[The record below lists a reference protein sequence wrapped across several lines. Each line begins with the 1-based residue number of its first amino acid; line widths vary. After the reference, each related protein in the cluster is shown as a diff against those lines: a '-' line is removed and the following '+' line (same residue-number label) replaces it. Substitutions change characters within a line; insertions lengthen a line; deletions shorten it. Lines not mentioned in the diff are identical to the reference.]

1 MNSLDKL
8 NNTIND
14 FQVQV
19 KEIETVVDKQKKLN
33 NLVDKV
39 DLIVNDVKEIEKKAD
54 SLLNASEVVKK
65 IGDTKDELKDEVIC
79 QFKEM
84 KNTLKIDVNNTINNV
99 KKEMEAEIKREI
111 SDNNDNLKKS
121 MEESFDNLKSEL
133 IYKNEVI
140 QKSIENISNETN
152 IKINNLENEMKNN
165 IEERMDKLSKENKV
179 LSGIAIIL
187 LLINLAL
194 IFISNGRWFVH
205 TLWISN
211 N

>member
-65 IGDTKDELKDEVIC
+65 IGDTKDELKTEVTC

-84 KNTLKIDVNNTINNV
+84 KNTFKIDVNDTINNV

-111 SDNNDNLKKS
+111 SDNNDNLKKN
-121 MEESFDNLKSEL
+121 MEKSFANLKSEL
-133 IYKNEVI
+133 IYKNEVT
-140 QKSIENISNETN
+140 QKSLESINNETN
-152 IKINNLENEMKNN
+152 IKINNLENEMNNN
-165 IEERMDKLSKENKV
+165 IEERIDKLSKENKV

-194 IFISNGRWFVH
+194 IFI
-205 TLWISN
+205 IK
-211 N
+211 

>member
-65 IGDTKDELKDEVIC
+65 IGDTKDELKTEVMC

-84 KNTLKIDVNNTINNV
+84 KNTLKIDVNDTINNV

-111 SDNNDNLKKS
+111 SDNNDNLKKN
-121 MEESFDNLKSEL
+121 MEKSFANLKSEL

-165 IEERMDKLSKENKV
+165 IEERIDKLSKENKV

-194 IFISNGRWFVH
+194 IFI
-205 TLWISN
+205 IK
-211 N
+211 

>member
-65 IGDTKDELKDEVIC
+65 IGDTKDELKTEVMC

-84 KNTLKIDVNNTINNV
+84 KNTLKIDVNDTINNV

-111 SDNNDNLKKS
+111 SDNNDNLKKN
-121 MEESFDNLKSEL
+121 MEKSFANLKSEL
-133 IYKNEVI
+133 IYKNEVT
-140 QKSIENISNETN
+140 QKSLESINNETN
-152 IKINNLENEMKNN
+152 IKINNLENEMNNN
-165 IEERMDKLSKENKV
+165 IEERIDKLSKENKV

-194 IFISNGRWFVH
+194 IFI
-205 TLWISN
+205 IK
-211 N
+211 

>member
-65 IGDTKDELKDEVIC
+65 IGDTKDELKTEVMC

-84 KNTLKIDVNNTINNV
+84 KNTLKIDVNDTINNV

-111 SDNNDNLKKS
+111 SDNNDNLKKN
-121 MEESFDNLKSEL
+121 MEKSFANLKSEL
-133 IYKNEVI
+133 IYKNEVT

-165 IEERMDKLSKENKV
+165 IEERVNKLSKENKA

-194 IFISNGRWFVH
+194 IFI
-205 TLWISN
+205 IK
-211 N
+211 

>member
-65 IGDTKDELKDEVIC
+65 IGDTKDELKTEVMC
-79 QFKEM
+79 QVKEM
-84 KNTLKIDVNNTINNV
+84 KNTLKIDVNDTINNV

-111 SDNNDNLKKS
+111 SDNNDNLKKN
-121 MEESFDNLKSEL
+121 MEKSFANLKSEL
-133 IYKNEVI
+133 IYKNEVT
-140 QKSIENISNETN
+140 QKSLESINNETN

-165 IEERMDKLSKENKV
+165 IEERIDKLSKENKV

-194 IFISNGRWFVH
+194 IFI
-205 TLWISN
+205 IK
-211 N
+211 

>member
-1 MNSLDKL
+1 M
-8 NNTIND
+8 
-14 FQVQV
+14 
-19 KEIETVVDKQKKLN
+19 
-33 NLVDKV
+33 
-39 DLIVNDVKEIEKKAD
+39 
-54 SLLNASEVVKK
+54 KK
-65 IGDTKDELKDEVIC
+65 IGDTKDELKTEVMC

-111 SDNNDNLKKS
+111 SDNNDNLKKN
-121 MEESFDNLKSEL
+121 MEKSFDNLKSEL

-165 IEERMDKLSKENKV
+165 IEERVNKLSKENKA

-194 IFISNGRWFVH
+194 IFI
-205 TLWISN
+205 IK
-211 N
+211 

>member
-65 IGDTKDELKDEVIC
+65 IGDTKDELKTEVTC

-84 KNTLKIDVNNTINNV
+84 KNTLKIDVNDTINNV

-111 SDNNDNLKKS
+111 SDNNDNLKKN
-121 MEESFDNLKSEL
+121 MEKSFANLKSEL
-133 IYKNEVI
+133 IYKNEVT
-140 QKSIENISNETN
+140 QKSLESINNETN
-152 IKINNLENEMKNN
+152 IKINNLENEMNNN
-165 IEERMDKLSKENKV
+165 IEERIYMKKKY
-179 LSGIAIIL
+179 
-187 LLINLAL
+187 
-194 IFISNGRWFVH
+194 
-205 TLWISN
+205 
-211 N
+211 

>member
-65 IGDTKDELKDEVIC
+65 IGDTKDELKTEVMC

-111 SDNNDNLKKS
+111 SDNNDNLKKN
-121 MEESFDNLKSEL
+121 MEKSFANLKSEL
-133 IYKNEVI
+133 IYKNEVT
-140 QKSIENISNETN
+140 QKSLESINNETN
-152 IKINNLENEMKNN
+152 IKINNLENEMNNN
-165 IEERMDKLSKENKV
+165 IEERVNRLSKENKV

-194 IFISNGRWFVH
+194 IFI
-205 TLWISN
+205 IK
-211 N
+211 

>member
-79 QFKEM
+79 QFNEM
-84 KNTLKIDVNNTINNV
+84 KNTFKIDVNNTINNV

-121 MEESFDNLKSEL
+121 MEESFNNLKSEL

-194 IFISNGRWFVH
+194 ICI
-205 TLWISN
+205 IK
-211 N
+211 

>member
-65 IGDTKDELKDEVIC
+65 IGDTKDELKTEVTC

-84 KNTLKIDVNNTINNV
+84 KNTLKIDVNDTINNV
-99 KKEMEAEIKREI
+99 KKEMEAEIKREV
-111 SDNNDNLKKS
+111 SDNNDNLKKN
-121 MEESFDNLKSEL
+121 MEKSFDNLKSEL

-140 QKSIENISNETN
+140 QKSLESINNETN
-152 IKINNLENEMKNN
+152 IKINNLENEMNNN
-165 IEERMDKLSKENKV
+165 IEERIDKLSKENKV

-194 IFISNGRWFVH
+194 IFI
-205 TLWISN
+205 IK
-211 N
+211 

>member
-65 IGDTKDELKDEVIC
+65 IGDTKDELKTEVTC

-111 SDNNDNLKKS
+111 SDNNDNLKKN
-121 MEESFDNLKSEL
+121 MEKSFANLKSEL
-133 IYKNEVI
+133 IYKNEVT
-140 QKSIENISNETN
+140 QKSLESINNETN

-165 IEERMDKLSKENKV
+165 IEERVNKLSKENKV

-194 IFISNGRWFVH
+194 IFI
-205 TLWISN
+205 IK
-211 N
+211 

>member
-65 IGDTKDELKDEVIC
+65 IGDTKDELKNEVTC

-84 KNTLKIDVNNTINNV
+84 KNTLKIDVNDTINNV

-111 SDNNDNLKKS
+111 SDNNDNLKKN
-121 MEESFDNLKSEL
+121 MEKSFANLKSEL
-133 IYKNEVI
+133 IYKNEVT
-140 QKSIENISNETN
+140 QKSLESINNETN

-165 IEERMDKLSKENKV
+165 IEERVNKLSKENKA

-194 IFISNGRWFVH
+194 IFI
-205 TLWISN
+205 IK
-211 N
+211 

>member
-65 IGDTKDELKDEVIC
+65 IGDTKDELKTEVMC

-84 KNTLKIDVNNTINNV
+84 KNTLKIDVNDTINNV

-111 SDNNDNLKKS
+111 SDNNDNLKKN
-121 MEESFDNLKSEL
+121 MEKSFDNLKSEL
-133 IYKNEVI
+133 IYKNEVT
-140 QKSIENISNETN
+140 QKSLESINNETN

-165 IEERMDKLSKENKV
+165 IEERIDKLSKENKV

-194 IFISNGRWFVH
+194 IFI
-205 TLWISN
+205 IK
-211 N
+211 

>member
-65 IGDTKDELKDEVIC
+65 IGDTKDELKTEVTC

-84 KNTLKIDVNNTINNV
+84 KNTLKIDVNNTINNL

-111 SDNNDNLKKS
+111 SDNNDNLKKN
-121 MEESFDNLKSEL
+121 MEKSFANLKSEL
-133 IYKNEVI
+133 IYKNEVT
-140 QKSIENISNETN
+140 QKSLESINNETN
-152 IKINNLENEMKNN
+152 IKINNLENEMNNN
-165 IEERMDKLSKENKV
+165 IEERIDKLSKENKV

-194 IFISNGRWFVH
+194 IFI
-205 TLWISN
+205 IK
-211 N
+211 

>member
-65 IGDTKDELKDEVIC
+65 IGDTKDELKTEVMC

-84 KNTLKIDVNNTINNV
+84 KNTLKIDVNDTINNV

-111 SDNNDNLKKS
+111 SDNNDNLKKN
-121 MEESFDNLKSEL
+121 MEKSFDNLKSEL

-165 IEERMDKLSKENKV
+165 IEERVNKLSKENKA

-194 IFISNGRWFVH
+194 IFI
-205 TLWISN
+205 IK
-211 N
+211 

>member
-65 IGDTKDELKDEVIC
+65 IGDTKDELKTEVTC

-84 KNTLKIDVNNTINNV
+84 KNTLKIDVNDTINNV

-111 SDNNDNLKKS
+111 SDNNDNLKKN
-121 MEESFDNLKSEL
+121 MEKSFTNLKSEL
-133 IYKNEVI
+133 IYKNEVT
-140 QKSIENISNETN
+140 QKSLESINNETN
-152 IKINNLENEMKNN
+152 IKINNLENEMNNN
-165 IEERMDKLSKENKV
+165 IEERIDKLSKENKV

-194 IFISNGRWFVH
+194 IFI
-205 TLWISN
+205 IK
-211 N
+211 

>member
-65 IGDTKDELKDEVIC
+65 IGDTKDELKTEVTC

-111 SDNNDNLKKS
+111 SDNNDNLKKN
-121 MEESFDNLKSEL
+121 MEKSFDNLKSEL

-140 QKSIENISNETN
+140 QKSLESINNETN
-152 IKINNLENEMKNN
+152 IKINNLENEMNNN
-165 IEERMDKLSKENKV
+165 IEERIDKLSKENKV

-194 IFISNGRWFVH
+194 IFI
-205 TLWISN
+205 IK
-211 N
+211 

>member
-65 IGDTKDELKDEVIC
+65 IGDTKDELKTEVTC

-84 KNTLKIDVNNTINNV
+84 KNTLKIDVNDTINNV

-111 SDNNDNLKKS
+111 SDNNDNLKKN
-121 MEESFDNLKSEL
+121 MEKSFANLKSEL
-133 IYKNEVI
+133 IYKNEVT
-140 QKSIENISNETN
+140 QKSLESINNETN
-152 IKINNLENEMKNN
+152 IKINNLENEMNNN
-165 IEERMDKLSKENKV
+165 IEERIDKLSKENKV

-194 IFISNGRWFVH
+194 IFI
-205 TLWISN
+205 IK
-211 N
+211 

>member
-65 IGDTKDELKDEVIC
+65 IGDTKDELKTEVTC

-84 KNTLKIDVNNTINNV
+84 KNTLKIDVNDTINNV

-111 SDNNDNLKKS
+111 SDNNDNLKKN
-121 MEESFDNLKSEL
+121 MEKSFDNLKSEL

-140 QKSIENISNETN
+140 QKSLESINNETN
-152 IKINNLENEMKNN
+152 IKINNLENEMNNN
-165 IEERMDKLSKENKV
+165 IEERIDKLSKENKV

-194 IFISNGRWFVH
+194 IFI
-205 TLWISN
+205 IK
-211 N
+211 

>member
-65 IGDTKDELKDEVIC
+65 IGDTKDELKTEVTC

-84 KNTLKIDVNNTINNV
+84 KNTLKIDVNDTINNV

-111 SDNNDNLKKS
+111 SDNNDNLKKN
-121 MEESFDNLKSEL
+121 MEKSFDDLKSEL

-140 QKSIENISNETN
+140 QKSIENINNETN

-165 IEERMDKLSKENKV
+165 IEERVNKLSKENKA

-194 IFISNGRWFVH
+194 IFI
-205 TLWISN
+205 IK
-211 N
+211 

>member
-65 IGDTKDELKDEVIC
+65 IGDTKDELKTEVMC

-84 KNTLKIDVNNTINNV
+84 KNTLKIDVNDTINNV

-111 SDNNDNLKKS
+111 SDNNDNLKKN
-121 MEESFDNLKSEL
+121 MEKSFANLKSEL
-133 IYKNEVI
+133 IYKNEVT
-140 QKSIENISNETN
+140 QKSLESINNETN

-165 IEERMDKLSKENKV
+165 IEERVNKLSKENKA

-194 IFISNGRWFVH
+194 IFI
-205 TLWISN
+205 IK
-211 N
+211 

>member
-65 IGDTKDELKDEVIC
+65 IGDTKDELKTEVMC

-111 SDNNDNLKKS
+111 SDNNDNLKKN
-121 MEESFDNLKSEL
+121 MEKSFANLKSEL
-133 IYKNEVI
+133 IYKNEVT
-140 QKSIENISNETN
+140 QKSLESINNETN
-152 IKINNLENEMKNN
+152 IKINNLENEMNNN
-165 IEERMDKLSKENKV
+165 IEERIDKLSKENKV

-194 IFISNGRWFVH
+194 IFI
-205 TLWISN
+205 IK
-211 N
+211 

>member
-65 IGDTKDELKDEVIC
+65 IGDTKDELKTEVTC

-84 KNTLKIDVNNTINNV
+84 KNTLKIDVNDTINNV

-111 SDNNDNLKKS
+111 SDNNDNLKKN
-121 MEESFDNLKSEL
+121 MEKSFANLKSEL
-133 IYKNEVI
+133 IYKNEVT
-140 QKSIENISNETN
+140 QKSLESINNETN

-165 IEERMDKLSKENKV
+165 IEERIDKLSKENKV

-194 IFISNGRWFVH
+194 IFI
-205 TLWISN
+205 IK
-211 N
+211 

>member
-65 IGDTKDELKDEVIC
+65 IGDTKDELKTEVMC

-84 KNTLKIDVNNTINNV
+84 KNTLKIDVNDTINNV

-111 SDNNDNLKKS
+111 SDNNDNLKKN
-121 MEESFDNLKSEL
+121 MEKSFANLKSEL
-133 IYKNEVI
+133 IYKNEVT
-140 QKSIENISNETN
+140 QKSLESINNETN

-165 IEERMDKLSKENKV
+165 IEERIDKLSKENKV

-194 IFISNGRWFVH
+194 IFI
-205 TLWISN
+205 IK
-211 N
+211 

>member
-65 IGDTKDELKDEVIC
+65 IGDTKDELKTEVTC

-84 KNTLKIDVNNTINNV
+84 KNTLKIDVNDTINNV

-111 SDNNDNLKKS
+111 SDNNDNLKKN
-121 MEESFDNLKSEL
+121 MEKSFANLKSEL
-133 IYKNEVI
+133 IYKNEVT
-140 QKSIENISNETN
+140 QKSLESINNETN

-165 IEERMDKLSKENKV
+165 IEERVNKLSKENKA

-194 IFISNGRWFVH
+194 IFI
-205 TLWISN
+205 IK
-211 N
+211 

>member
-65 IGDTKDELKDEVIC
+65 IGDTKDELKTEVTC

-84 KNTLKIDVNNTINNV
+84 KNTLKIDVNDTINNV

-111 SDNNDNLKKS
+111 SDNNDNLKKN
-121 MEESFDNLKSEL
+121 MEKSFANLKSEL
-133 IYKNEVI
+133 IYKNEVT
-140 QKSIENISNETN
+140 QKSLESINNETN

-165 IEERMDKLSKENKV
+165 IEERIDKLSKESKV

-194 IFISNGRWFVH
+194 IFI
-205 TLWISN
+205 IK
-211 N
+211 

>member
-65 IGDTKDELKDEVIC
+65 IGDTKDELKTEVMC

-84 KNTLKIDVNNTINNV
+84 KNTLKIDVNDTINNV

-111 SDNNDNLKKS
+111 SDNNDNLKKN
-121 MEESFDNLKSEL
+121 MEKSFDNLKSEL

-165 IEERMDKLSKENKV
+165 IEERMDKLSKENKA

-194 IFISNGRWFVH
+194 IFI
-205 TLWISN
+205 IK
-211 N
+211 